1 MHVYKHAQ
9 PALLYLGPACLD
21 NTLSSLL
28 LLILFPQE
36 FPSGPRWWGET
47 SSQCSSMRIIPTL
60 RRRRPTKS
68 LPAHYQCLSSSRSL
82 FETKCDNLLSYRD
95 TLLPANLLSSV
106 NIFSPSHAEH
116 IWYFQPSVHW
126 SWLDTVSPY
135 QMIWAT
141 FHAIKKVLQWSSFN
155 IYSSLSCTET
165 HDYQG
170 SVHIQ
175 KNRVVDLFT
184 QSCKH
189 SQLQAFSILMN

>member
-60 RRRRPTKS
+60 RRRRPTRS

-116 IWYFQPSVHW
+116 IWYFQPSVHCGHCLAISDDMGNISCHQKGIAMIIVQHSLIIILYW
-126 SWLDTVSPY
+126 NTWLSGKCAHT
-135 QMIWAT
+135 
-141 FHAIKKVLQWSSFN
+141 K
-155 IYSSLSCTET
+155 E
-165 HDYQG
+165 
-170 SVHIQ
+170 
-175 KNRVVDLFT
+175 
-184 QSCKH
+184 
-189 SQLQAFSILMN
+189 